1 MDHVERLLAVRELRA
16 IVEVWC
22 GVVSSLYD
30 WEGSSA
36 GGDSRSETLCEL
48 AVRGGGL
55 LRSFRVSK
63 GKSKRKRRVVD
74 VLQSGVR
81 IEEEE

>member
-36 GGDSRSETLCEL
+36 GVIVEAKLSVSSLCGVVGFSEASGYLKEKAKGRDEL
-48 AVRGGGL
+48 WM
-55 LRSFRVSK
+55 SFRV
-63 GKSKRKRRVVD
+63 
-74 VLQSGVR
+74 
-81 IEEEE
+81 E